1 MGNPGICRDP
11 IYSYLKRKERG
22 DGNTL
27 SSSAEADYITSQSFM
42 GSTPSL
48 LYYNY
53 SCCLYWKCFQ
63 VKPGL
68 HFLKALHPF
77 QRTQLSLGTC
87 HPDIWSGQPGQSLFL
102 SLIVV
107 FFTQLLAIIHCYTFH
122 KYSFP
127 LMFQASNYIRT
138 KNELLI
144 INIIVVLTTVA
155 VTEHYLAMPL
165 SSSGRCAL
173 KLQQPLTL
181 EYQKII
187 HPSYSYICKFL
198 GIATNHKQ
206 WNNVSLSEKKT

>member
-1 MGNPGICRDP
+1 MMWIKREGPNMEGMLEMSVLQTKWVSLHLPLQNQGDWSRRIVHSRLQRELWA
-11 IYSYLKRKERG
+11 ILGYVETLSTLTLKEKKGRG

-87 HPDIWSGQPGQSLFL
+87 HPDIWSGQPGQFLFL
-102 SLIVV
+102 SFTVV
-107 FFTQLLAIIHCYTFH
+107 FFTQLLAIIHGYTFH

-127 LMFQASNYIRT
+127 LMF
-138 KNELLI
+138 
-144 INIIVVLTTVA
+144 
-155 VTEHYLAMPL
+155 
-165 SSSGRCAL
+165 
-173 KLQQPLTL
+173 
-181 EYQKII
+181 
-187 HPSYSYICKFL
+187 
-198 GIATNHKQ
+198 
-206 WNNVSLSEKKT
+206 

>member
-1 MGNPGICRDP
+1 MLNLWCG
-11 IYSYLKRKERG
+11 LKVKGEFREGPNIEGMLEMSVLQAKWVSLHLPLQNQGDWSRRIVHSRLQRELWAILGYVETLSTLTLKEKKGRG

-63 VKPGL
+63 VQPGL

-127 LMFQASNYIRT
+127 LMF
-138 KNELLI
+138 
-144 INIIVVLTTVA
+144 
-155 VTEHYLAMPL
+155 
-165 SSSGRCAL
+165 
-173 KLQQPLTL
+173 
-181 EYQKII
+181 
-187 HPSYSYICKFL
+187 
-198 GIATNHKQ
+198 
-206 WNNVSLSEKKT
+206 